1 MTKAELRRKM
11 RARLA
16 AMTPAERAAAGER
29 IAERVWSLP
38 QVAGARTLLLYAS
51 LPEEAPTAEIAREAR
66 RRGLVV
72 TYPRCLPETREMA
85 LHRVGAEEELMP
97 GSYGLLEPGEGC
109 PLLALEEIDVALV
122 PGLAWDRA
130 GRRLGRGAGYYDRLF
145 ARPGWRGAPVGLFFA
160 LQEAE
165 AVPADAWDRRLD
177 AVVTEEEVVVMRS
190 FEF

>member
-1 MTKAELRRKM
+1 MSKAELRRRM

-16 AMTPAERAAAGER
+16 GMTPAERAAAGER

-38 QVAGARTLLLYAS
+38 QVAAARTLLLYAA
-51 LPEEAPTAEIAREAR
+51 LPEEVPTAEIAREAR

-85 LHRVGAEEELMP
+85 LHRIGVDEELVA
-97 GSYGLLEPGEGC
+97 GSYGLLEPREEC
-109 PLLALEEIDVALV
+109 PLLATEEIDVALV

-130 GRRLGRGAGYYDRLF
+130 GHRLGRGAGYYDRLF
-145 ARPGWRGAPVGLFFA
+145 ARSRWRGARIGLFFA

-177 AVVTEEEVVVMRS
+177 AVVTEDGNYEL
-190 FEF
+190 

>member
-1 MTKAELRRKM
+1 MTKAELRRRM

-16 AMTPAERAAAGER
+16 AMSPAERAAAGER

-38 QVAGARTLLLYAS
+38 QVAEARALLLYAS

-66 RRGLVV
+66 RRGIVV

-85 LHRVGAEEELMP
+85 LHRVGAEEELVP
-97 GSYGLLEPGEGC
+97 GSYGLLEPGEEC
-109 PLLALEEIDVALV
+109 PRLALEEIDVALV

-145 ARPGWRGAPVGLFFA
+145 ARPGWRGARVGLFFA

-165 AVPADAWDRRLD
+165 AVPADAWDRELD
-177 AVVTEEEVVVMRS
+177 AVVTEQEVVGG
-190 FEF
+190 FKF